1 MVVWIDTREA
11 VAHACVLR
19 AGGKL
24 GAVGLA
30 PVRSVMSVVES
41 LDFQVEVTGLSDG

>member
-1 MVVWIDTREA
+1 M
-11 VAHACVLR
+11 AHTCAPR
-19 AGGKL
+19 AGGKH

-30 PVRSVMSVVES
+30 PVRSVMLVVES